1 MTITQTAR
9 PTRYRLIAVAI
20 AVGVAL
26 AIRAVTA
33 LAGIELIVTS
43 PLVGALTINAILVV
57 VSVVPLAFA
66 AWGVLALLERRSS
79 RGRTLWTRIAIAVL
93 VLSVPPLVF
102 LDATLTTKLILATMH
117 IAVGLVLIV
126 MLRRRA

>member
-26 AIRAVTA
+26 AIWAVTA

-93 VLSVPPLVF
+93 VLSVPPLAL

>member
-1 MTITQTAR
+1 MTITRTAR

-20 AVGVAL
+20 AVGVAV
-26 AIRAVTA
+26 AIWAVAA

-43 PLVGALTINAILVV
+43 PLVGAVTINAILVV

-79 RGRTLWTRIAIAVL
+79 GARTLWTRIAIGVL
-93 VLSVPPLVF
+93 VLSVPPLAF

>member
-26 AIRAVTA
+26 AIWAVTA

>member
-26 AIRAVTA
+26 AIWAVTA

-79 RGRTLWTRIAIAVL
+79 RGRTRWTRIAIAVL